1 MPTSSTRAI
10 GRAAVRDELARIALT
25 RFIESGFDDVTFED
39 LAGAAGV
46 SRSTFLR
53 YFGNKEDVA
62 LHAFGRLDDA
72 MPAAL
77 EEHRDVEDVW
87 ASLRRAVEPAIRMIV
102 DEPTAG
108 LALLRLVWR
117 TPALWSRLHEK
128 QGMWRPS
135 LVEGLRHRGAGRE
148 APVLA
153 LQTQAMAA
161 LGCVMIA
168 YDAWI
173 AGDGLE
179 DLEALTDAA
188 FAALTHLGGG
198 TAPSDPTTVR
208 QAAPVGP
215 A

>member
-1 MPTSSTRAI
+1 MPPISTRAI

-25 RFIESGFDDVTFED
+25 CFIDSGFDDVTFED
-39 LAGAAGV
+39 LARAAGV

-62 LHAFGRLDDA
+62 LHAFGPLDDA

-77 EEHRDVEDVW
+77 DEHLDVDDVW
-87 ASLRRAVEPAIRMIV
+87 ASLRRAVEPAIRMIA
-102 DEPTAG
+102 DEPAAG
-108 LALLRLVWR
+108 LTLLRLVWR

-128 QGMWRPS
+128 QATWRPV
-135 LVEGLRHRGAGRE
+135 LVDGLRQRGTGRGV
-148 APVLA
+148 PPLA

-168 YDAWI
+168 YEAWI
-173 AGDGLE
+173 ASDGLD

-188 FAALTHLGGG
+188 FAAMTHLGAEA
-198 TAPSDPTTVR
+198 TEADPT
-208 QAAPVGP
+208 AARSRPGP
-215 A
+215 S